1 MKKFKALFLNK
12 NDLGEQ
18 ISEFK
23 LINENDLMN
32 GDVTV
37 EVYYSSLNYKDG
49 LAITG
54 KGPVIRRWPMI
65 PGIDFSGR
73 VVDSK
78 SEKFKIDDKVILTGW
93 GVGEKHF
100 GGYSEL
106 ARVKSEW
113 LVKIPKN
120 LDEEKS
126 MIIGTAGLTAMLC
139 VMKIQESVDIND
151 GSILVTGASGGVG
164 SFSVHLLSKL
174 GYSVTAVTGKEK
186 EFNYLKDIGAKDVI
200 YREVL
205 GKDLKPLDSEKWA
218 GAIDSVGS
226 KTLSYILS
234 TTKYYGTV
242 VSTGLAQGSDL
253 HTTVFPFIIRGIS
266 LIGVE
271 SVQTPLATRIKAWS
285 RLSDLIDFEILEKI
299 KVLKKFKD
307 VEELAS
313 LIING
318 KIKGRVLI
326 DLKS

>member
-1 MKKFKALFLNK
+1 M
-12 NDLGEQ
+12 
-18 ISEFK
+18 
-23 LINENDLMN
+23 
-32 GDVTV
+32 
-37 EVYYSSLNYKDG
+37 
-49 LAITG
+49 
-54 KGPVIRRWPMI
+54 
-65 PGIDFSGR
+65 
-73 VVDSK
+73 
-78 SEKFKIDDKVILTGW
+78 
-93 GVGEKHF
+93 
-100 GGYSEL
+100 
-106 ARVKSEW
+106 
-113 LVKIPKN
+113 
-120 LDEEKS
+120 
-126 MIIGTAGLTAMLC
+126 
-139 VMKIQESVDIND
+139 
-151 GSILVTGASGGVG
+151 
-164 SFSVHLLSKL
+164 
-174 GYSVTAVTGKEK
+174 
-186 EFNYLKDIGAKDVI
+186 KDVI